1 MMITGDHA
9 LTACHVAKELAM
21 TTDPITRQE
30 KPMLLLT
37 GRPKAGAWQ
46 WEDVK
51 SGKIPRPFTPEGCKA
66 LASTFALCLD
76 GAAISS
82 LEEAGGLSQVVP
94 YVTVWARTSPRQ
106 KESIV
111 QHLRTAH
118 GKAVLMCG
126 DGTND
131 VGGLKAAEVGVG
143 LINVSALQAS
153 VPATNP
159 KLTYAE
165 QLQQQAEA
173 TLLCPP

>member
-1 MMITGDHA
+1 MVPLEAFFSGD
-9 LTACHVAKELAM
+9 LQPCRWAC
-21 TTDPITRQE
+21 
-30 KPMLLLT
+30 
-37 GRPKAGAWQ
+37 
-46 WEDVK
+46 
-51 SGKIPRPFTPEGCKA
+51 
-66 LASTFALCLD
+66 D

-131 VGGLKAAEVGVG
+131 VGALKAAEVGVG

-153 VPATNP
+153 VPAINP

-173 TLLCPP
+173 TLLSAPCTFLYHRARP